1 MRFNGDLFTCQCEN
15 EDKKV
20 KGLQILHFY
29 WSFSSDIMAVKGLS
43 TMFTGHRVG
52 DETDVQKKQAKPAPV
67 PPW

>member
-1 MRFNGDLFTCQCEN
+1 
-15 EDKKV
+15 
-20 KGLQILHFY
+20 
-29 WSFSSDIMAVKGLS
+29 MAVKGLS